1 MPVYSMT
8 GYANASS
15 LEPEK
20 PGETAAQAGIQPGS
34 QPGIQRGIEAAARE
48 PARKASAQPPD
59 PAADR
64 PPPQGTDK
72 SASPASGKTPAAS
85 AITVEARSVNGRF
98 LDLSL
103 RLPDELR
110 GLEPALRELFTSQ
123 FKRGKIELRVAT
135 SRESDNSLPQPS
147 TDQLNKLAY
156 LQSSIQ
162 GWLPQAAP
170 LSINE
175 AMQWCRNS
183 AAAEKLDAPL
193 MQAARQCANG
203 LLQARAREG
212 ARLVDMLLA
221 RVATLRELC
230 AQAGP
235 LLPQVLQR
243 QQSRFMERWNEALA
257 TVQAAASVPA
267 QALHERALGE
277 AASYAIRI
285 DVAEELTRLASHL
298 DEIERLLNKGGELG
312 KRLEFLIQ
320 ELQRE
325 ANTLGSK
332 SAALELTNISV
343 EMKVAIEQ
351 MREQV
356 QNIE

>member
-1 MPVYSMT
+1 LAD
-8 GYANASS
+8 G
-15 LEPEK
+15 
-20 PGETAAQAGIQPGS
+20 
-34 QPGIQRGIEAAARE
+34 
-48 PARKASAQPPD
+48 
-59 PAADR
+59 AADKA
-64 PPPQGTDK
+64 PDLSGAKVSATGTT
-72 SASPASGKTPAAS
+72 GTTGTTG

-110 GLEPALRELFTSQ
+110 GLEPALRELFTAQ

-147 TDQLNKLAY
+147 PEQLNKLAC

-170 LSINE
+170 LSVNE

-183 AAAEKLDAPL
+183 AATEKLDAPL
-193 MQAARQCANG
+193 LQAARQCATG

-212 ARLVDMLLA
+212 ARLVEMLLA

-230 AQAGP
+230 AQTSP

-243 QQSRFMERWNEALA
+243 QQTRFMERWSEALES
-257 TVQAAASVPA
+257 VQAAATVPA

-298 DEIERLLNKGGELG
+298 DEIERLLHKGGELG